1 MLKGSCSTTSLH
13 DFLYLTS
20 FTIVSL
26 NPQPPEQTFQDVV
39 GVDEAKSELL
49 EIVDFLRNPE
59 KFTRLGGKM
68 TKGTAPLFSGGGGGE
83 GVCVRER
90 ERETERERGSEWL
103 RVRYRVCGT
112 ERMRERSKSRVGHP
126 SDHQWKMTVGI

>member
-20 FTIVSL
+20 FSIVSL
-26 NPQPPEQTFQDVV
+26 IPQPPEQTFQDVV

-68 TKGTAPLFSGGGGGE
+68 TKGSSSSLLLYYSLASSL
-83 GVCVRER
+83 
-90 ERETERERGSEWL
+90 L
-103 RVRYRVCGT
+103 LYY
-112 ERMRERSKSRVGHP
+112 SRVE
-126 SDHQWKMTVGI
+126 